1 MLRQVLWEACCW
13 WDFPDGC
20 LNWHCLD
27 WFKGYLTCCQST
39 RWMVEEW
46 FEGFLCL
53 QRQLNAITIDLI
65 INKEG
70 FTMTELIQRVL
81 PAVQKPARYT
91 GGEYNEIKKDLS
103 DVRVRVAFCFPDT
116 YEIGMSNVG
125 MRILYGVMNEM
136 DGVWCERVFAP
147 WGDMEA
153 EMRKHNLPLWAL
165 ESQDPIRDFDMIA
178 FTIGYEM
185 AYSNVLNM
193 LNLAGIPLHAKD
205 RHDLKGIV
213 FAGGVCTFNPE
224 PLADFFDFFSL
235 GEGEESTVEIVA
247 LYDRAKAEGW
257 TKDQFLGEVAK
268 IPGVYVPSFYQ
279 HEYNP
284 DGTLSRIVP
293 LIGAPEKVTKRVE
306 DLDHAYW
313 PTKMIVPS
321 TEIVHD
327 RANLEVFRG
336 CIRGCRFCQA
346 GFSCR
351 PVRKK
356 SPEVLYRQAVET
368 MEDSG
373 HNEITLSSLSTSD
386 YRGLKELTD
395 ELIPYCESHKIN
407 LSVPSLR
414 ADNFSREL
422 MEKLQTVRKSG
433 LTFAPEAGT
442 QRLRD
447 VINKNLTEDEIL
459 NTCAQAFEGG
469 WNNVKLYFM
478 LGLPTETDEDV
489 LGIAELVYK
498 VIQKWKE
505 NATNKK
511 RGLRVHVATA
521 YFVPKPHTPFQWE
534 KQITP
539 EEYLRRCRL
548 LKGHF
553 YSKAITYDYHAPDLS
568 RLEAVFARGDRRL
581 GPVIEE
587 AVKNGARLDGWDE
600 YFNYSYWF
608 DAMNACGIDA
618 DFYTTRG
625 FGDDEILPWDTVDV
639 GVTKRFL
646 QLEKKRAYEGRITPD
661 CREGCAGCGANCL
674 LKEVACDA

>member
-1 MLRQVLWEACCW
+1 
-13 WDFPDGC
+13 
-20 LNWHCLD
+20 
-27 WFKGYLTCCQST
+27 
-39 RWMVEEW
+39 
-46 FEGFLCL
+46 
-53 QRQLNAITIDLI
+53 
-65 INKEG
+65 
-70 FTMTELIQRVL
+70 MTELIQRVL
-81 PAVQKPARYT
+81 PTVQKPARYT
-91 GGEYNEIKKDLS
+91 GGEFNEIKKDLT

-116 YEIGMSNVG
+116 YEIGMSNLG

-147 WGDMEA
+147 WGDMEQA
-153 EMRKHNLPLWAL
+153 MRTHNLPLWAL
-165 ESQDPIRDFDMIA
+165 ESQSPVKDFDMVA

-193 LNLAGIPLHAKD
+193 MNLAGIPLHSKD
-205 RHDLKGIV
+205 RHGLKNIV

-235 GEGEESTVEIVA
+235 GEGEDSTVEIVS

-257 TKDQFLGEVAK
+257 TKEQFLAEVAT
-268 IPGVYVPSFYQ
+268 IPGVYVPSFYR
-279 HEYNP
+279 HEYNE
-284 DGTLSRIVP
+284 DGTLSAIVP
-293 LIGAPEKVTKRVE
+293 LNGAPERITKRIIE
-306 DLDHAYW
+306 DLDGAYW

-356 SPEVLYRQAVET
+356 SPDVLYRQAVET

-395 ELIPYCESHKIN
+395 ALIPYCAENKIN

-459 NTCAQAFEGG
+459 STCTQAFEGG
-469 WNNVKLYFM
+469 WSNVKLYFM

-498 VIQKWKE
+498 VIQAWKE
-505 NATNKK
+505 HGTNKK

-539 EEYLRRCRL
+539 DEYLRRCRL
-548 LKGHF
+548 LKSHF
-553 YSKAITYDYHAPDLS
+553 YSKSIEYNYHAPDLS

-600 YFNYSYWF
+600 YFNYSCWF
-608 DAMNACGIDA
+608 DALNTCGIDA

-625 FGDDEILPWDTVDV
+625 YGEEEILPWDTIDV
-639 GVTKRFL
+639 GVSKKFLKR
-646 QLEKKRAYEGRITPD
+646 ERKRAHEALVTPD

-674 LKEVACDA
+674 LKEVECDA

>member
-1 MLRQVLWEACCW
+1 
-13 WDFPDGC
+13 
-20 LNWHCLD
+20 
-27 WFKGYLTCCQST
+27 
-39 RWMVEEW
+39 
-46 FEGFLCL
+46 
-53 QRQLNAITIDLI
+53 
-65 INKEG
+65 
-70 FTMTELIQRVL
+70 MTELLQRIL
-81 PAVQKPARYT
+81 PTVQKPARYS
-91 GGEYNEIKKDLS
+91 GGEYNEIKKDLK

-116 YEIGMSNVG
+116 YEIGMSNLG
-125 MRILYGVMNEM
+125 MRILYGVMNQM

-147 WGDMEA
+147 WGDMEEA
-153 EMRKHNLPLWAL
+153 MRKHDLPLWAL
-165 ESQDPIRDFDMIA
+165 ESQSPVKDFDMIA

-185 AYSNVLNM
+185 AYSNILNM
-193 LNLAGIPLHAKD
+193 LNLAGVPLHSRD
-205 RHDLKGIV
+205 RKGLKNIV
-213 FAGGVCTFNPE
+213 FAGGVCAFNPE
-224 PLADFFDFFSL
+224 PLAEFIDFFSL
-235 GEGEESTVEIVA
+235 GEGEEITVEIVS

-257 TKDQFLGEVAK
+257 SKEAFLREVAK
-268 IPGVYVPSFYQ
+268 IEGVYVPSFYEHQ
-279 HEYNP
+279 YND
-284 DGTLSRIVP
+284 DGTLAAIVP
-293 LIGAPEKVTKRVE
+293 LAGAPKVVTKRIIE
-306 DLDHAYW
+306 DLDNAYW

-356 SPEVLYRQAVET
+356 SPEVLYRQALESLD
-368 MEDSG
+368 DSG

-395 ELIPYCESHKIN
+395 ELIPYCADHKIN

-459 NTCAQAFEGG
+459 TTCRNAFSGG

-489 LGIAELVYK
+489 IGIAELVYK
-498 VIQKWKE
+498 VILAWKE
-505 NATNKK
+505 CAVNKK

-539 EEYLRRCRL
+539 DEYLRRCRL
-548 LKGHF
+548 LKSHF
-553 YSKAITYDYHAPDLS
+553 YSKSIEYNYHAPDLS

-581 GPVIEE
+581 GAVIEE
-587 AVKNGARLDGWDE
+587 AVKNGAKLDGWDE
-600 YFNYSYWF
+600 YFNYSNWF
-608 DAMNACGIDA
+608 DAFNTCGVDT
-618 DFYTTRG
+618 DFYTVRG
-625 FGDDEILPWDTVDV
+625 HGEEEILPWDTIDV
-639 GVTKRFL
+639 GVSKKFL
-646 QLEKKRAYEGRITPD
+646 LRERKRAYEETVTPD

-674 LKEVACDA
+674 LKEVECDA

>member
-1 MLRQVLWEACCW
+1 MTDL
-13 WDFPDGC
+13 
-20 LNWHCLD
+20 
-27 WFKGYLTCCQST
+27 
-39 RWMVEEW
+39 
-46 FEGFLCL
+46 L
-53 QRQLNAITIDLI
+53 QRL
-65 INKEG
+65 
-70 FTMTELIQRVL
+70 L
-81 PAVQKPARYT
+81 PTVQKPARYT
-91 GGEYNEIKKDLS
+91 GGEFNEIQKDPQQ
-103 DVRVRVAFCFPDT
+103 VRVNIAFCFPDT

-136 DGVWCERVFAP
+136 DGVWCQRVFAP
-147 WGDMEA
+147 WGDME
-153 EMRKHNLPLWAL
+153 EVMRNHDLPLWAL
-165 ESQDPIRDFDMIA
+165 ESRKPVKDFDMIA

-185 AYSNVLNM
+185 CYTNILNM
-193 LNLAGIPLHAKD
+193 LTLSGVPLHAKD
-205 RHDLKGIV
+205 RQGLKNMV
-213 FAGGVCTFNPE
+213 FAGGVCAFNPE
-224 PLADFFDFFSL
+224 PLADFVDFFSL
-235 GEGEESTVEIVA
+235 GEGEEITVEIVS

-257 TKDQFLGEVAK
+257 SKEAFLLEVSK
-268 IPGVYVPSFYQ
+268 IPGVYVPSFYEHTY
-279 HEYNP
+279 HE
-284 DGTLSRIVP
+284 DGTLKEVIP
-293 LIGAPEKVTKRVE
+293 LNGAPKVVTKRIIE
-306 DLDHAYW
+306 DLDHAYY

-351 PVRKK
+351 PVRRK
-356 SPEVLYRQAVET
+356 SAQVLYRQAVET

-395 ELIPYCESHKIN
+395 ELIPYCHANNIN

-447 VINKNLTEDEIL
+447 VINKNLTEEEIL
-459 NTCAQAFEGG
+459 TTCANAFEGG

-489 LGIAELVYK
+489 LGIADLVYK
-498 VIQKWKE
+498 VIKTWQAH
-505 NATNKK
+505 ATNKK

-521 YFVPKPHTPFQWE
+521 FFVPKPHTPFQWE
-534 KQITP
+534 AQITQ
-539 EEYLRRCRL
+539 EEYLRRCKL
-548 LKGHF
+548 LKSHF
-553 YSKAITYDYHAPDLS
+553 YSKSIEYNYHTPDLS
-568 RLEAVFARGDRRL
+568 RLEAVMARGDRRL

-587 AVKNGARLDGWDE
+587 AARLGARLDGWDE
-600 YFNYSYWF
+600 YFRYDLWL
-608 DAMNACGIDA
+608 DAFKTCGIDPN
-618 DFYTTRG
+618 FYTVRG
-625 FGDDEILPWDTVDV
+625 FGEEEVLAWDGIDV
-639 GVTKRFL
+639 GVNKKFL
-646 QLEKKRAYEGRITPD
+646 LRERHRAYESKITPD

-674 LKEVACDA
+674 LKEVECDA

>member
-1 MLRQVLWEACCW
+1 
-13 WDFPDGC
+13 
-20 LNWHCLD
+20 
-27 WFKGYLTCCQST
+27 
-39 RWMVEEW
+39 
-46 FEGFLCL
+46 
-53 QRQLNAITIDLI
+53 
-65 INKEG
+65 
-70 FTMTELIQRVL
+70 MTELLQRIL
-81 PAVQKPARYT
+81 PTVQKPARYT

-103 DVRVRVAFCFPDT
+103 QVRVRVAFCFPDT
-116 YEIGMSNVG
+116 YEIGMSNLG
-125 MRILYGVMNEM
+125 MRILYGVMNQM

-147 WGDMEA
+147 WGDMEEA
-153 EMRKHNLPLWAL
+153 MRTHNLPLWAL
-165 ESQDPIRDFDMIA
+165 ESQQAVKGFDMIA

-185 AYSNVLNM
+185 AYSNILNM
-193 LNLAGIPLHAKD
+193 LNLAGIPL
-205 RHDLKGIV
+205 RSNQRQGLKNIV
-213 FAGGVCTFNPE
+213 FAGGVCAFNPE
-224 PLADFFDFFSL
+224 PLADFVDFFSL
-235 GEGEESTVEIVA
+235 GEGEDITVEIVS
-247 LYDRAKAEGW
+247 LYDRAKAEDW
-257 TKDQFLGEVAK
+257 SKERFLKEVSR
-268 IPGVYVPSFYQ
+268 IPGVYVPSFYR
-279 HEYNP
+279 HEYNA
-284 DGTLSRIVP
+284 DGTLSAIIP
-293 LIGAPEKVTKRVE
+293 LEDAPETVTKRIVE
-306 DLDHAYW
+306 DLDGAYW

-356 SPEVLYRQAVET
+356 SPDVLYRQAVET
-368 MEDSG
+368 LEDSG
-373 HNEITLSSLSTSD
+373 NNEITLSSLSTSD

-395 ELIPYCESHKIN
+395 QMIPYCADHKIN

-447 VINKNLTEDEIL
+447 VINKNLTEEEIL
-459 NTCAQAFEGG
+459 TTCRNAFSGG

-498 VIQKWKE
+498 VILTWKDH
-505 NATNKK
+505 AVNKK

-548 LKGHF
+548 LKNHL
-553 YSKAITYDYHAPDLS
+553 YSKSIEYNYHGPDLS

-581 GPVIEE
+581 GAVIEE

-600 YFNYSYWF
+600 YFNYAKWF
-608 DAMNACGIDA
+608 DAFEACGIDP
-618 DFYTTRG
+618 DFYTVRG
-625 FGDDEILPWDTVDV
+625 YGEDEILPWDTIDV
-639 GVTKRFL
+639 GVTKKFL
-646 QLEKKRAYEGRITPD
+646 KLERHRAYEEKVTPD

-674 LKEVACDA
+674 LKEVQCDA

>member
-1 MLRQVLWEACCW
+1 M
-13 WDFPDGC
+13 
-20 LNWHCLD
+20 
-27 WFKGYLTCCQST
+27 
-39 RWMVEEW
+39 
-46 FEGFLCL
+46 
-53 QRQLNAITIDLI
+53 
-65 INKEG
+65 
-70 FTMTELIQRVL
+70 
-81 PAVQKPARYT
+81 
-91 GGEYNEIKKDLS
+91 
-103 DVRVRVAFCFPDT
+103 AFCFPDT

-136 DGVWCERVFAP
+136 EGVWCERVFAP
-147 WGDMEA
+147 WGDMEDA
-153 EMRKHNLPLWAL
+153 MRANNLPLWAL
-165 ESQDPIRDFDMIA
+165 ESQSPVKDFDMVA

-193 LNLAGIPLHAKD
+193 MNLAGIPLHAKD

-224 PLADFFDFFSL
+224 PLAEFFDFFSL
-235 GEGEESTVEIVA
+235 GEGEESTVEIVS
-247 LYDRAKAEGW
+247 LYDKAKAAEW
-257 TKDQFLGEVAK
+257 SKERFLQEVAK
-268 IPGVYVPSFYQ
+268 IPGVYVPSFYR
-279 HEYNP
+279 HEYNE
-284 DGTLSRIVP
+284 DGTLAAIVP
-293 LIGAPEKVTKRVE
+293 LNGAPEKITKRIVE
-306 DLDHAYW
+306 DLDKAYW

-356 SPEVLYRQAVET
+356 SPDVLYRQAVEI

-373 HNEITLSSLSTSD
+373 NNEITLSSLSTSD

-395 ELIPYCESHKIN
+395 QMIPYCAGNRIN

-459 NTCAQAFEGG
+459 TTCANAFEGG

-498 VIQKWKE
+498 VIQAWKTH
-505 NATNKK
+505 ATNKK

-539 EEYLRRCRL
+539 DEYLRRCRL
-548 LKGHF
+548 LKDHF
-553 YSKAITYDYHAPDLS
+553 YSKSIEYNYHAPDLS
-568 RLEAVFARGDRRL
+568 RLEAVVARGDRRL
-581 GPVIEE
+581 GPVLEE
-587 AVKNGARLDGWDE
+587 AVRNGARLDGWDE
-600 YFNYSYWF
+600 YFNYSIWF
-608 DAMNACGIDA
+608 DALNKCGIDPA
-618 DFYTTRG
+618 FYTTRG
-625 FGDDEILPWDTVDV
+625 YGEDELLPWDPIDV
-639 GVTKRFL
+639 GVSKKFL
-646 QLEKKRAYEGRITPD
+646 LRERHRAQEGVVTPD
-661 CREGCAGCGANCL
+661 CRHGCAGCGANQL
-674 LKEVACDA
+674 LEEVACDA

>member
-1 MLRQVLWEACCW
+1 MTDL
-13 WDFPDGC
+13 
-20 LNWHCLD
+20 
-27 WFKGYLTCCQST
+27 
-39 RWMVEEW
+39 
-46 FEGFLCL
+46 L
-53 QRQLNAITIDLI
+53 QRI
-65 INKEG
+65 
-70 FTMTELIQRVL
+70 L
-81 PAVQKPARYT
+81 PTVQKPARYT
-91 GGEYNEIKKDLS
+91 GGEFNEIIKDPK
-103 DVRVRVAFCFPDT
+103 DIRVNIAFCFPDT

-136 DGVWCERVFAP
+136 EGVWCQRVFAP
-147 WGDMEA
+147 WADMEEA
-153 EMRKHNLPLWAL
+153 MRKHHLPLWAL
-165 ESQDPIRDFDMIA
+165 ESRRPVKEFDMIA

-185 AYSNVLNM
+185 CYTNILNVLS
-193 LNLAGIPLHAKD
+193 LAGVPLHAKD
-205 RHDLKGIV
+205 RHGLHNMV
-213 FAGGVCTFNPE
+213 FAGGVCAFNPE
-224 PLADFFDFFSL
+224 PLADFVDFFSL
-235 GEGEESTVEIVA
+235 GEGEEITVEIVS
-247 LYDRAKAEGW
+247 LYDRAKAEDW
-257 TKDQFLGEVAK
+257 TKEAFLLEVSR
-268 IPGVYVPSFYQ
+268 IPGVYVPSFYE
-279 HEYNP
+279 HAYNE
-284 DGTLSRIVP
+284 DGTLRSVTP
-293 LIGAPEKVTKRVE
+293 LQGAPKVVTKRIIE
-306 DLDHAYW
+306 DLDNAYW
-313 PTKMIVPS
+313 PIKMIVPS

-395 ELIPYCESHKIN
+395 ELIPYCYSNNIN

-447 VINKNLTEDEIL
+447 VINKNLTEEEIL
-459 NTCAQAFEGG
+459 STCANAFSGG

-498 VIQKWKE
+498 IIKCWQA
-505 NATNKK
+505 NASNKK

-521 YFVPKPHTPFQWE
+521 FFVPKPHTPFQWE
-534 KQITP
+534 AQISQ
-539 EEYLRRCRL
+539 EEYLRRCKL
-548 LKGHF
+548 LKAHF
-553 YSKAITYDYHAPDLS
+553 YSKAITYDYHEPNLS
-568 RLEAVFARGDRRL
+568 RLEAVMARGDRRL

-587 AVKNGARLDGWDE
+587 AAINGARLDGWDE
-600 YFNYSYWF
+600 YFRYDIWLDAFKKCGVDMNY
-608 DAMNACGIDA
+608 
-618 DFYTTRG
+618 YTTRG
-625 FGDDEILPWDTVDV
+625 FGEEELLPWDGIDV
-639 GVTKRFL
+639 GVHKKFL
-646 QLEKKRAYEGRITPD
+646 LRERHLAYESKITED
-661 CREGCAGCGANCL
+661 CRHGCAGCGANCL
-674 LKEVACDA
+674 LKEVQCDA

>member
-1 MLRQVLWEACCW
+1 
-13 WDFPDGC
+13 
-20 LNWHCLD
+20 
-27 WFKGYLTCCQST
+27 
-39 RWMVEEW
+39 
-46 FEGFLCL
+46 
-53 QRQLNAITIDLI
+53 
-65 INKEG
+65 
-70 FTMTELIQRVL
+70 MTELKQRIL
-81 PAVQKPARYT
+81 PTVQKPARYT
-91 GGEYNEIKKDLS
+91 GGEWGEVKKDL
-103 DVRVRVAFCFPDT
+103 DAVRVRVAFCFPDT

-136 DGVWCERVFAP
+136 EGVWCERVFAP
-147 WGDMEA
+147 WGDMEDA
-153 EMRKHNLPLWAL
+153 MRQHNLPLWAL
-165 ESQDPIRDFDMIA
+165 ESQSPVKDFDMIA

-185 AYSNVLNM
+185 AYSNILNM
-193 LNLAGIPLHAKD
+193 LNLAGVPLRSKD
-205 RHDLKGIV
+205 RHELKNIV
-213 FAGGVCTFNPE
+213 FAGGVCAFNPE
-224 PLADFFDFFSL
+224 PLADFIDFFSL
-235 GEGEESTVEIVA
+235 GEGEDSTVEIVS

-257 TKDQFLGEVAK
+257 SKDTFLHAVAK
-268 IPGVYVPSFYQ
+268 IPGVYVPSFYR
-279 HEYNP
+279 HEYHE
-284 DGTLSRIVP
+284 DGTLAAIVP
-293 LIGAPEKVTKRVE
+293 LEGAPEVVTKRIVE
-306 DLDHAYW
+306 DLDEAYF

-368 MEDSG
+368 LEHSG
-373 HNEITLSSLSTSD
+373 NNEITISSLSTSD
-386 YRGLKELTD
+386 YRGLKDLTD
-395 ELIPYCESHKIN
+395 MLLPYCAQQKIN

-447 VINKNLTEDEIL
+447 VINKNLTEEEIL
-459 NTCAQAFEGG
+459 TTCSRAFAGG
-469 WNNVKLYFM
+469 WNSVKLYFM

-498 VIQKWKE
+498 VIQEWKA
-505 NATNKK
+505 NAVNKK

-539 EEYLRRCRL
+539 QEYLRRCKL
-548 LKGHF
+548 LKSHF
-553 YSKAITYDYHAPDLS
+553 YSKSIEYDYHSPDLS

-581 GPVIEE
+581 GPVLET
-587 AVKNGARLDGWDE
+587 AVASGARLDGWDE
-600 YFNYSYWF
+600 YFNYAKWF
-608 DAMNACGIDA
+608 DAFQKCGVDP
-618 DFYTTRG
+618 DFYTVRG
-625 FGDDEILPWDTVDV
+625 YDEEEILPWDTIDV
-639 GVTKRFL
+639 GVTKKFL
-646 QLEKKRAYEGRITPD
+646 RLERKRAYAGTVTPD
-661 CREGCAGCGANCL
+661 CRHGCAGCGANGL